1 MVGVLFIN
9 PKEFKM
15 NKVTIDDIEYDL
27 DKLSEE
33 GIPPVL
39 RVNTNREVAC

>member
-33 GIPPVL
+33 AKNQRIPPVV
-39 RVNTNREVAC
+39 RVLQ